1 MRMQDNAVVYGSA
14 SSLDM
19 DLSIV
24 AATHLELRKSYAMV
38 NYSLTW
44 DDQQNNSVDHHAT
57 PCW

>member
-38 NYSLTW
+38 NYSLYMG
-44 DDQQNNSVDHHAT
+44 
-57 PCW
+57 